1 MAIARPILVSTA
13 MVCMAFAALAQ
24 TPPSDTAPGH
34 ADPYAHDKYI
44 TGTGATVPNPGRSQS
59 GGTTPLDRGIQNQD
73 NAIDKSICKGC

>member
-1 MAIARPILVSTA
+1 MTLAKLALASFVIVAA
-13 MVCMAFAALAQ
+13 DAAAFAQ

>member
-13 MVCMAFAALAQ
+13 IVSMAAAAFAQ